1 MKVVTIL
8 VRDHKRE
15 KKFSIKLDS
24 QVFSLYN
31 SEKGKKKFFWFYV
44 SVWMRISPPYLR
56 FLLFFFFSASC
67 TVYGTWTVH
76 LDLWIVT
83 CIIHALKLHCTGD
96 IVHCSCTVY
105 AQFTTHNHFIQ
116 KNIKNGSRV
125 LFIHLKIILLQCF

>member
-56 FLLFFFFSASC
+56 FLLFFFLASLALFMR
-67 TVYGTWTVH
+67 H
-76 LDLWIVT
+76 EQ
-83 CIIHALKLHCTGD
+83 CI
-96 IVHCSCTVY
+96 
-105 AQFTTHNHFIQ
+105 
-116 KNIKNGSRV
+116 
-125 LFIHLKIILLQCF
+125 

>member
-31 SEKGKKKFFWFYV
+31 SEKGKKNSFGFMWAFGCA
-44 SVWMRISPPYLR
+44 SLPLCLH

-76 LDLWIVT
+76 LGLWIVT

-116 KNIKNGSRV
+116 KNIKNGSKV